1 VTDVTRQPRENGG
14 RAAFPRSSDRR
25 PGAVRRSVR
34 RFGLGRETGAALV
47 EFALILPI
55 LVVLLFG
62 MLEFGKAFNY
72 WIDETHLT
80 AEGARWAVV
89 NNVPSGSSLQQ
100 YILNQADS
108 AELRSGAH
116 VCISF
121 PNGGTPKVGD
131 PVQVDMSYQAGIP
144 VVSGV
149 LHLVKKFFGNSTI
162 PSSVTV
168 RGSSTMRLEAPPTA
182 YSAGNVGGSC

>member
-1 VTDVTRQPRENGG
+1 MTFETPHTLRGSGRVRVPRAGAL
-14 RAAFPRSSDRR
+14 RAE
-25 PGAVRRSVR
+25 G
-34 RFGLGRETGAALV
+34 GAALV

-55 LVVLLFG
+55 LIVLLFG

-100 YILNQADS
+100 YIRNQADS

-116 VCISF
+116 VCVSF
-121 PNGGTPKVGD
+121 PNGGTPQVGD
-131 PVQVDMSYQAGIP
+131 PVEVDMSYQSGIP
-144 VVSGV
+144 VVSS
-149 LHLVKKFFGNSTI
+149 LIHAIPKIFGSSTI
-162 PSSVTV
+162 PASITV
-168 RGSSTMRLEAPPTA
+168 RGSSTMRLEAVPTA
-182 YSAGNVGGSC
+182 FSAGNLGGSC

>member
-1 VTDVTRQPRENGG
+1 L
-14 RAAFPRSSDRR
+14 RR
-25 PGAVRRSVR
+25 WVRRC
-34 RFGLGRETGAALV
+34 GLARETGAALV

-55 LVVLLFG
+55 LAVLLFG
-62 MLEFGKAFNY
+62 MLEFGKIFNY

-100 YILNQADS
+100 YVLGQADS
-108 AELRSGAH
+108 AELSSGAH

-131 PVQVDMSYQAGIP
+131 PVRFDMSYQAGIP
-144 VVSGV
+144 VVSGL
-149 LHLVKKFFGNSTI
+149 LHTVTKFFGSSTI

-168 RGSSTMRLEAPPTA
+168 RGSSTMRLEALPTA
-182 YSAGNVGGSC
+182 YSAGNVGGTC

>member
-1 VTDVTRQPRENGG
+1 MDPNDDILRHTGRALFARTQARPRSRRFRASIGAATAREN
-14 RAAFPRSSDRR
+14 
-25 PGAVRRSVR
+25 
-34 RFGLGRETGAALV
+34 GAALV
-47 EFALILPI
+47 EFALVLPV
-55 LVVLLFG
+55 LTVLLFG
-62 MLEFGKAFNY
+62 VLEFGKLFNY

-100 YILNQADS
+100 YIVDQADS

-121 PNGGTPKVGD
+121 PKGGTPLVGD
-131 PVQVDMSYQAGIP
+131 PVQVDMSYNAGIP

-149 LHLVKKFFGNSTI
+149 LKTFFGGTM
-162 PSSVTV
+162 PSSITI
-168 RGSSTMRLEAPPTA
+168 RGSSTMRLEAVPTRFG
-182 YSAGNVGGSC
+182 AGNVGGSC